1 MKHHHLT
8 ALLAAFLLGAGLLL
22 ALLSLWQQEQ
32 IIADGAAV
40 YAELAEMLR
49 TASEPTNAPDT
60 EEAFAAPDVILVPP
74 VVIADVVPIESA
86 ESFVEP
92 VAETTAEPTVQPT
105 VSPFFTRADLNTC
118 LNINPDFIGWL
129 SIPGT
134 DIDYPVV
141 LTSDAEFY
149 LTHDFTGQK
158 SVIGCLFSLDR
169 TDYRTSRNI
178 AVYGHHMRRS
188 RSTTMFQPLHE
199 YKSAD
204 FCDNHSEIQFG
215 ILYGSRKYTVFA
227 VINKRESDWDA
238 AVADFGS
245 AEACQAF
252 LDRAKAWSLYD
263 TGVNVTADDRILT
276 LITCERDCHSAGG
289 QLVVMAVLLVTVFI
303 QQENRTVLEVQFM
316 TGDDEFV
323 LAYADCGIYA
333 ITPFFL
339 NKAVDFF
346 FQCDILNE
354 TKGMCTFPT
363 VCLVLLRLIGKE
375 FFQ

>member
-1 MKHHHLT
+1 MNCSRLT
-8 ALLAAFLLGAGLLL
+8 NLLAAFLLGAGLLL

-60 EEAFAAPDVILVPP
+60 EESSVPPEVTLVPP

-92 VAETTAEPTVQPT
+92 VVESAAESTIQPT
-105 VSPFFTRADLNTC
+105 ESPFFTHAELTAC

-141 LTSDAEFY
+141 RTSDAEFY
-149 LTHDFTGQK
+149 LTHDFMRQE
-158 SVIGCLFSLDR
+158 SIIGCLFSLDR
-169 TDYRTSRNI
+169 TDYATSQNI

-199 YKSAD
+199 YKGAD
-204 FCDNHSEIQFG
+204 FFAAHSEIQFDT
-215 ILYGSRKYTVFA
+215 LYGSRSYTVFA

-238 AVADFGS
+238 AVADFDS
-245 AEACQAF
+245 TEAYQAF

-276 LITCERDCHSAGG
+276 LITCDRDYDPTDG
-289 QLVVMAVLLVTVFI
+289 QLVVMAV
-303 QQENRTVLEVQFM
+303 Q
-316 TGDDEFV
+316 
-323 LAYADCGIYA
+323 
-333 ITPFFL
+333 
-339 NKAVDFF
+339 K
-346 FQCDILNE
+346 
-354 TKGMCTFPT
+354 
-363 VCLVLLRLIGKE
+363 
-375 FFQ
+375 